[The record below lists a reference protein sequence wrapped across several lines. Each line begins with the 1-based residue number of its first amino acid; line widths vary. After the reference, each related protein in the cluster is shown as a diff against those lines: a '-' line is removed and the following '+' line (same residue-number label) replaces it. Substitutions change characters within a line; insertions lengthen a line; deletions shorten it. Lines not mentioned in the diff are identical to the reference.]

1 MKHSILNKKFL
12 AISLLCI
19 YFLLILPINVVNA
32 KALNNKAEKLYKEKT
47 NSIAVF
53 KNYDEKDIYKNCSII
68 HQINDYILS
77 LFG

>member
-12 AISLLCI
+12 AISLFCI

-32 KALNNKAEKLYKEKT
+32 KPLNDKAEKLYKEKT

-53 KNYDEKDIYKNCSII
+53 KNYDEKDIYQSCSII